1 MNLPKQSRPV
11 TRGVSHD
18 PLKARV
24 EGSGL
29 ACDLCHA
36 ACSNIFSPGLPQE
49 LCNAACNRSPA
60 CP

>member
-11 TRGVSHD
+11 IRDVSRD
-18 PLKARV
+18 PTKVRV
-24 EGSGL
+24 EGSSIT
-29 ACDLCHA
+29 CDLCHA

-49 LCNAACNRSPA
+49 VCNAACNHSPA